1 LNDFL
6 YRHDFLIFEGVRKDN
21 PIREVRARY
30 LSQYKTASEQ
40 HTHKIISV
48 EDAARLVDACVDIR
62 DKAMLL
68 IMLKTG
74 IRRGELLSMEVG
86 DINWKNQSIMLKPKK
101 KRSNRIVFFDDE
113 SGILSEA
120 LAGSQRISKPHE
132 SGPLDFD
139 LGEKGSTTDLCSLQY
154 RRLRFNADCM
164 ILRHRGWR
172 ITFQHIAPG
181 ISLPPASCAPECP
194 GSSFKSCGGM

>member
-1 LNDFL
+1 MPPQK
-6 YRHDFLIFEGVRKDN
+6 RKGRVLEISLASERSV
-21 PIREVRARY
+21 PVY

-113 SGILSEA
+113 
-120 LAGSQRISKPHE
+120 AGYYLKHWLEVRESRNPMSPAIWISTWGKKIDY
-132 SGPLDFD
+132 G
-139 LGEKGSTTDLCSLQY
+139 SLQHRY
-154 RRLRFNADCM
+154 RRPRYNADCT
-164 ILRHRGWR
+164 ILHRQRWR
-172 ITFQHIAPG
+172 ITF
-181 ISLPPASCAPECP
+181 
-194 GSSFKSCGGM
+194 